1 MNAMVRVTANALAV
15 LAGVCLAVPPAGATL
30 TNSATTPALA
40 VPAQLFT
47 AGEDGDVNPSF
58 TLNGVAGYGSLTIS
72 YGSFFN
78 GQSVSNP
85 LLPPITVSGTPGSLL
100 ALTSSANVVKTT
112 VEIDN
117 NEPVPNTEVL
127 GGLPSLATNGF
138 GGPIAILFSQ
148 PVTGVT
154 LTAGYFDTLG
164 LTNITAYDSSGDA
177 LGRIVNQALGYETF
191 NLTDPGGQPISGLLL
206 TSSDPGGFGIDGVG
220 VYQTTSTST
229 SMPAPGALAVLPGFA
244 AMWLARRRTGG
255 TGGDGSRACK

>member
-1 MNAMVRVTANALAV
+1 MTKGGFAMNSMVRITASSLAI
-15 LAGVCLAVPPAGATL
+15 LACIRLAVPPAGATL
-30 TNSATTPALA
+30 TNSTTTPALA
-40 VPAQLFT
+40 VPAQFFT
-47 AGEDGDVNPSF
+47 AGEDGGVNPSF
-58 TLNGVAGYGSLTIS
+58 TLNGIAGYGSLTIN
-72 YGSFFN
+72 YGPFFN

-85 LLPPITVSGTPGSLL
+85 LLPPITVSGTPGSPLV
-100 ALTSSANVVKTT
+100 LTGSANIVKTT

-148 PVTGVT
+148 PITGVT

-164 LTNITAYDSSGDA
+164 LTTITAYDSSGNA
-177 LGRIVNQALGYETF
+177 LGQIVNHALGYETF

-220 VYQTTSTST
+220 IYQTTST
-229 SMPAPGALAVLPGFA
+229 SMPAPGALAVLPGFV
-244 AMWLARRRTGG
+244 AMWLARRRT
-255 TGGDGSRACK
+255 